1 MPRSIL
7 TDQGKQFES
16 QLFKNFCHAFN
27 IQKKR
32 TTSYH
37 PACNGQ
43 IERFNGTIVKTIAR
57 FVSADQR
64 DWCSYI
70 PAALHAYRTTVHNTT
85 KNDSFRIVICTYK

>member
-1 MPRSIL
+1 MARSLCHKNQETETILACLEDFVSRHGMPRSIL

-64 DWCSYI
+64 D
-70 PAALHAYRTTVHNTT
+70 
-85 KNDSFRIVICTYK
+85 